1 MSVRHTHIFDR
12 SGEFRFDAERLEI
25 ASAVARIRELANTST
40 DLALNKSVEATSE
53 AENFPAT
60 NLVDG
65 NAETSYKPDDGEGPH
80 EVEIDLGRLLW
91 LNKVEI
97 NFATDALPATAVV
110 SVATESGGDYEEV
123 VNIPE
128 VSGNINQT
136 FTATR
141 ARFVR
146 VVFNQ
151 GEDPLEI
158 ISLALKGP
166 TQYYDDRNLYLLTPA
181 VLISEAEE
189 LLQSA
194 SVPAQTGIRYF
205 WLIDGVAKYYD
216 GAAWVNSDRTYDQAS
231 ALANLPPLAEKS
243 WVRLGVVLCSLDGTA
258 RPTITS
264 CQLDAAAPA
273 PGLQEPLLCVVSGTL
288 RDATGDPLPGREVQ
302 VVAVKGASVLPQP
315 RSVVTDS
322 LGFFEIT
329 LERGLTG
336 VKFKIYPEGT
346 AFMRTIPNSATADFK
361 DLT

>member
-12 SGEFRFDAERLEI
+12 SGEFRFDADRLEI

-40 DLALNKSVEATSE
+40 DLALNKSVAATSE
-53 AENFPAT
+53 DADFPAA
-60 NLVDG
+60 NMVDG
-65 NAETSYKPDDGEGPH
+65 DADTSYKPDGAGPH
-80 EVEIDLGRLLW
+80 EIEIDFGRLLW
-91 LNKVEI
+91 FNRLEI
-97 NFATDALPATAVV
+97 DFASGGLPASAILYLSEDGIDFDEIVNVPTVSADIAQNFTAVRYRYLKLV
-110 SVATESGGDYEEV
+110 LTDGV
-123 VNIPE
+123 
-128 VSGNINQT
+128 
-136 FTATR
+136 
-141 ARFVR
+141 
-146 VVFNQ
+146 
-151 GEDPLEI
+151 DPLEI
-158 ISLALKGP
+158 IRLTLKGP
-166 TQYYDDRNLYLLTPA
+166 VQYYDDRNLYLLTPA

-231 ALANLPPLAEKS
+231 ALADLPPLAQKS

-302 VVAVKGASVLPQP
+302 VVAIKGTTVLPQP
-315 RSVVTDS
+315 RSVITDEV
-322 LGFFEIT
+322 GFFELT
-329 LERGLTG
+329 LERGLVG
-336 VKFKIYPEGT
+336 VKFKIYPEGSS
-346 AFMRTIPNSATADFK
+346 FVRTIPNTATADFEE
-361 DLT
+361 LT